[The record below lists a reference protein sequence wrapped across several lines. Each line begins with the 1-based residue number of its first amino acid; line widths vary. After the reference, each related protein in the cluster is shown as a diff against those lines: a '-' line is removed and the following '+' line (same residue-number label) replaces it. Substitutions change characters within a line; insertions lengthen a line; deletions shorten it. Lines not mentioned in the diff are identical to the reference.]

1 MSDRTKR
8 FPVSQSRLF
17 GPASRPLAAFLNPRL
32 KPTPLQVAAMEV
44 HLHNGNLFHHP
55 GHETL
60 ASQLELDA
68 SDPFQFNTQLDN
80 QHHLQQLQQRTPY
93 DQRPPPPRFQDLHS
107 QVPHNDQ
114 LDHAFNRPGQFGVLT
129 PHPQVPSQPQ
139 VHHEALGRLQNE
151 IDLRPIAI
159 QDGGTTEGHFKNLK
173 MIPNPP
179 NLEEWRR
186 RLFDVDEVI
195 TLTED
200 E

>member
-1 MSDRTKR
+1 
-8 FPVSQSRLF
+8 
-17 GPASRPLAAFLNPRL
+17 
-32 KPTPLQVAAMEV
+32 MEV
-44 HLHNGNLFHHP
+44 HL
-55 GHETL
+55 HETL
-60 ASQLELDA
+60 ASQLELDPT
-68 SDPFQFNTQLDN
+68 DPFQFNAQLDN

-93 DQRPPPPRFQDLHS
+93 DQRPPQPRFQDLS
-107 QVPHNDQ
+107 QVPRNDQ
-114 LDHAFNRPGQFGVLT
+114 FNHAFNRQSQFGVLT
-129 PHPQVPSQPQ
+129 PHPQVPSQPK

-186 RLFDVDEVI
+186 RLFDVDDI
-195 TLTED
+195 ISLTED